1 MRKYVI
7 VTRTQKELNREF
19 FEHVLAESKK
29 WNNLK
34 MEFNM
39 LVDEK
44 FGYHYYNT
52 KNDSLM
58 DIIEFADGKISYK
71 KFVQIMIDNTPSNIP

>member
-1 MRKYVI
+1 MRKYII

-19 FEHVLAESKK
+19 FEHVLQESKK

-52 KNDSLM
+52 KDDTLM

-71 KFVQIMIDNTPSNIP
+71 KFLKIMIENTPSNIR